1 MLQKRHLLHDVCHL
15 IRQRPYLVQE
25 IQPMQTN
32 NLLLLISIFVFLFTS
47 SATFGQNLSIK
58 GTVKSAEQQKA
69 IPYVNIG
76 IKKKNLGTAA
86 KPDGT
91 FTFNLK
97 EENRFDTLTFSA
109 IGYEELSLPIST
121 ILAGSMTTFELTE
134 KTTALREVV
143 VNSKAPRIKKF
154 GTTSRNPFLYGS
166 AETVHSEDVS
176 ELGKYINLNN
186 KASEILSATVYLRSI
201 KRDSASFRINL
212 YKNVAGM
219 PGERLIE
226 KSIIKRLPLTQGWVT
241 IPLEQYGLVVEEDFF
256 MGIEYLPEYSNHETY
271 IFIYGAA
278 LGGSVYSRK
287 ASLGDWEKGV
297 GGRLAAYVTVR
308 Q

>member
-1 MLQKRHLLHDVCHL
+1 MPKNKL
-15 IRQRPYLVQE
+15 
-25 IQPMQTN
+25 T
-32 NLLLLISIFVFLFTS
+32 LLLSLFLFI
-47 SATFGQNLSIK
+47 SATTFGQNLSIK
-58 GTVKSAEQQKA
+58 GTVKSSEQRQV

-76 IKKKNLGTAA
+76 IKKKNIGTAA

-91 FTFNLK
+91 FTLNLK
-97 EENRFDTLTFSA
+97 EENQNDTLTFSA
-109 IGYEELSLPIST
+109 IGYLELSLPISA
-121 ILAGSMTTFELTE
+121 ILTGRMTEFELTE

-143 VNSKAPRIKKF
+143 VSSKAPKIRKF
-154 GTTSRNPFLYGS
+154 GTTSRNPFIYGS
-166 AETVHSEDVS
+166 AETIHSEDVS
-176 ELGKYINLNN
+176 ELGKYINLNK
-186 KASEILSATVYLRSI
+186 KASEILSATIYLRSI

-212 YKNVAGM
+212 YKNEAGM

-241 IPLEQYGLVVEEDFF
+241 IPLEQYGLVLDDDFF
-256 MGIEYLPEYSNHETY
+256 LGIEYLPEYSNHEKY

-278 LGGSVYSRK
+278 LGGNIFSRK
-287 ASLGDWEKGV
+287 ASLGDWQKGI

>member
-1 MLQKRHLLHDVCHL
+1 
-15 IRQRPYLVQE
+15 
-25 IQPMQTN
+25 MQTN
-32 NLLLLISIFVFLFTS
+32 NLTLLIFIILFLS
-47 SATFGQNLSIK
+47 SSSTTFGQNLSIK
-58 GTVKSAEQQKA
+58 GNVKSAQEQAA

-76 IKKKNLGTAA
+76 IKKKNIGTASQ
-86 KPDGT
+86 PDGS
-91 FTFNLK
+91 FTLNLK
-97 EENRFDTLTFSA
+97 EGNRFDTLTFSA
-109 IGYEELSLPIST
+109 IGYKELSLPIST

-134 KTTALREVV
+134 KTTTLREVV
-143 VNSKAPRIKKF
+143 VSSKAPKIRKF

-166 AETVHSEDVS
+166 AETIHSEDVS

-212 YKNVAGM
+212 YKNIAGM

-256 MGIEYLPEYSNHETY
+256 MGIEYLPEYSNHEKY

>member
-1 MLQKRHLLHDVCHL
+1 MPKKVCS
-15 IRQRPYLVQE
+15 RFVLVL
-25 IQPMQTN
+25 
-32 NLLLLISIFVFLFTS
+32 LLLLIGST
-47 SATFGQNLSIK
+47 TYGQVLQLK
-58 GTVKSAEQQKA
+58 GVVKTAEKQEA

-76 IKKKNLGTAA
+76 IKKKNIGTATR
-86 KPDGT
+86 PDGS
-91 FTFNLK
+91 FTLNLK
-97 EENRFDTLTFSA
+97 EENRHDTLTFSA
-109 IGYEELSLPIST
+109 IGYNEISLPISS
-121 ILAGSMTTFELTE
+121 ILSSRMSEFDLSEKITT
-134 KTTALREVV
+134 LREVV
-143 VNSKAPRIKKF
+143 ISNKASKIKKF

-166 AETVHSEDVS
+166 AETVHSEDIS

-186 KASEILSATVYLRSI
+186 KASEIISATVYLRSI

-241 IPLEQYGLVVEEDFF
+241 IPLEQYGLVVDEDFF
-256 MGIEYLPEYSNHETY
+256 LGIEYLPEHSNHEKY

-278 LGGSVYSRK
+278 LGGSFYSRK
-287 ASLGDWEKGV
+287 ASLGNWEKGV